1 MAECRPKPDRRPRQ
15 RAAKLVYLMILREL
29 ARCPRFTT
37 AEIANKLELTYG
49 GAWQLITSISGADGV
64 PIWGPDEDNGTWGI
78 LLDPALLERQEIF
91 ASS

>member
-37 AEIANKLELTYG
+37 ADG